1 MPCHFGISGEN
12 ERQKRAG
19 RNSISTQPWS
29 IFIGPTE
36 GIKWETN
43 SLRDAENSL
52 SEGKR
57 LRFRIRKGDFEV
69 ELEGDHEY
77 VREQFENLSER
88 LENTSGPTQTAPVV
102 ETPTPTASPVQDQLE
117 GIVQYSSGGRP
128 HLTVPAD
135 TLSAKEAL
143 ALVLF
148 AIHPRPLG
156 DDELSNLLQASWKT
170 TSGAVVRARA
180 SELKREG
187 KLIAEKGTYILSG
200 AGIQWVKSDI
210 IPNLKKMVIPSP
222 A

>member
-1 MPCHFGISGEN
+1 M
-12 ERQKRAG
+12 
-19 RNSISTQPWS
+19 
-29 IFIGPTE
+29 
-36 GIKWETN
+36 
-43 SLRDAENSL
+43 

-69 ELEGDHEY
+69 ELEGDHDY
-77 VREQFENLSER
+77 VSEQFKSLSEK
-88 LENTSGPTQTAPVV
+88 LESTPGPTHSTPIVEVSPLMAP
-102 ETPTPTASPVQDQLE
+102 TTQDQLE

-135 TLSAKEAL
+135 SLSAKEAL

-156 DDELSNLLQASWKT
+156 DDELSGLLQASWKT

-187 KLIAEKGTYILSG
+187 KLIAEKGTYVLSG
-200 AGIQWVKSDI
+200 AGIQWVKSEI
-210 IPNLKKMVIPSP
+210 IPNLRKIVVQSP

>member
-1 MPCHFGISGEN
+1 M
-12 ERQKRAG
+12 
-19 RNSISTQPWS
+19 
-29 IFIGPTE
+29 
-36 GIKWETN
+36 
-43 SLRDAENSL
+43 

-77 VREQFENLSER
+77 VREQFETLSKR
-88 LENTSGPTQTAPVV
+88 LENTAGPTQTAPIV
-102 ETPTPTASPVQDQLE
+102 ETPAPTASTVEDRLE
-117 GIVQYSSGGRP
+117 GIVQFSSGGRP

-156 DDELSNLLQASWKT
+156 DDELSSLLQASWKT
-170 TSGAVVRARA
+170 TSSAVVRARA

-187 KLIAEKGTYILSG
+187 KLIAEKGTYVLSG
-200 AGIQWVKSDI
+200 AGIQWAKSEI
-210 IPNLKKMVIPSP
+210 IPNLKKIVVQSP